1 MSNLTEEQL
10 ERLREM
16 IIGEL
21 SAFMTE
27 CPICKNRFKNYL
39 YDKAI
44 CINCDRDQ
52 KIDSLL
58 KSK

>member
-1 MSNLTEEQL
+1 MSNVTKEQW

-21 SAFMTE
+21 SAFLKE
-27 CPICKNRFKNYL
+27 CTICKNKYKYYL
-39 YDKAI
+39 DNKTV

-52 KIDSLL
+52 KIDNLL
-58 KSK
+58 K

>member
-1 MSNLTEEQL
+1 MTEEQW

-52 KIDSLL
+52 KIDRLL